1 MSINHV
7 RCYQQIKAPAAKP
20 EFDPWDLLVIRRKRT
35 PSVCPLTSTWKRT
48 IVPLVTQNSID
59 EAVLKPSSLEIIGFI
74 EIETKVGPVAFGS
87 RID

>member
-1 MSINHV
+1 M
-7 RCYQQIKAPAAKP
+7 
-20 EFDPWDLLVIRRKRT
+20 
-35 PSVCPLTSTWKRT
+35 
-48 IVPLVTQNSID
+48 PLVTQNSID